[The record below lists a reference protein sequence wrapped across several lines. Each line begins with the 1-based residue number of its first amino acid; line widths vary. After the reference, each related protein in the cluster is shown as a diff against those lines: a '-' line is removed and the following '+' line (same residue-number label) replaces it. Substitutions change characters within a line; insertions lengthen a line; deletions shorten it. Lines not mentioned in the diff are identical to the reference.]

1 MIKKILALLTAI
13 SVLSSVLAVSAFA
26 LDAADVE
33 YEEPEKI
40 VISFKL
46 GDSVLSING
55 NDVAVTTPYEI
66 NGTTLVPLRVITEA
80 FGADVF
86 WDEENYKVGVEIG
99 D

>member
-46 GDSVLSING
+46 GDSVLSI
-55 NDVAVTTPYEI
+55 V
-66 NGTTLVPLRVITEA
+66 
-80 FGADVF
+80 
-86 WDEENYKVGVEIG
+86 
-99 D
+99 